1 LTVVPNVP
9 TTPLFTTTIEKGATV
24 QLQGPAGFASYA
36 WTPNYKL
43 DCTDCQ
49 NPTASPD
56 TSTTYTVKVTNAGG
70 CTGEAVYRVI
80 VAPPCFEN
88 VLVPNAFTPN
98 NDTINNY
105 LQVILNEGQFEKVVR
120 LQVYNR
126 WGQRIFDATDDPRW
140 DGNVGGKPAPM
151 DVYIFIFD
159 IECNGKTKR
168 LLERE
173 VTLIR

>member
-1 LTVVPNVP
+1 M
-9 TTPLFTTTIEKGATV
+9 
-24 QLQGPAGFASYA
+24 
-36 WTPNYKL
+36 
-43 DCTDCQ
+43 
-49 NPTASPD
+49 
-56 TSTTYTVKVTNAGG
+56 
-70 CTGEAVYRVI
+70 
-80 VAPPCFEN
+80 
-88 VLVPNAFTPN
+88 PNAFTPN